1 MVLMKLEYE
10 EYHNPFQNNPLLTN
24 MSIYF
29 FKVGPQSA
37 VWNLIIQQYTNK
49 QTHIYFLGMRVYDRA
64 RAIRQEH

>member
-37 VWNLIIQQYTNK
+37 V
-49 QTHIYFLGMRVYDRA
+49 
-64 RAIRQEH
+64 